1 MRSTYSLSNIRP
13 VAVHSAKARA
23 MATVAASAILGI
35 LISTLPVSAQDTGVE
50 QVVVSSTRVTRSG
63 YDAPTPTTVVGAED
77 IAKNA
82 EPNVFTTINQLPEL
96 AGSAATST
104 GTTSSS
110 AGTNGRSTLNLRA
123 LGTNRTLVLID
134 GQRVIGV
141 DTTGGTDISQFPQG
155 LIQRVDIVTGGASAS
170 WGSDAVAG
178 VVNFIMDKKF
188 EGWKANGSLGET
200 TYGDDQQA
208 NVEASF
214 GTAFAGGRGHFEVSG
229 EFATNGGVKNPL
241 THRPWYRG
249 WKLLQYP
256 ITATPAGSPQYTAS
270 PNVSDYLLAPG
281 GIITGQGTSL
291 SSSVVGATFGANG
304 TPSRFQYGSPM
315 INPYMIGGDQRS
327 DEGWGADL
335 DATLTR
341 GTAYA
346 RVSYDLTSTTNVWAT
361 AQYAEVYTSNVAF
374 YSTYKP
380 GNLTIQCDN
389 PFLPGAIAT
398 ACGGAGHSVVY
409 GTENADLPDIRVQ
422 NTRTMR
428 RYAAGVDGAFNLFGT
443 DWTWDGYFTHGENDI
458 INNNFNQT
466 TTRYYNAAIDAI
478 SGPGGVPI
486 CRDPAYRAIGCQAY
500 NVIGTGVGDKSA
512 AQFFSGTAFM
522 QTYLRQEAASL
533 AINGTPFSLW
543 AGPVSIAF
551 GAEYREE
558 AFHQNA
564 DCRSYSNCGQPA
576 LLNPESNWFSGNFH
590 PSRGSYHVSEAFL
603 ETVVPLLKDS
613 TWGDADLDLAGR
625 ATAYSASG
633 QIETWKMGLN
643 YAPGFLDGVKF
654 RALQSRD
661 VRAPNLSDLYAAPST
676 PTGGVTDDLPG
687 PTFGKTYII
696 SNPTL
701 ANPNLTPEKAATTE
715 VGVVFQ
721 PSWFPGFSTS
731 IDYYRIHLKD
741 AIGTISTQQ
750 VMDLCVLQNQQSLC
764 PFITRDP
771 VTNVP
776 TKVALAKI
784 NLASL
789 TTDGFDFET
798 SYVTQLSDWMQDLPG
813 SLSVRSLAT
822 HVSKYIT
829 NPGIPNQPLIEIAGQ
844 NSGSVALWRWIGVES
859 WDTDSWNFTLTE
871 RWFSDGQINK
881 SYIQCTTGCPA
892 PTSAVGTINDNHM
905 DGAFYLDVGGSYN
918 IVKSDNGLLAQVYFK
933 IDNVANLD
941 PVPNPQF
948 GSLPISNGTNAVL
961 YDTLGRL
968 FRIGVRVKN

>member
-1 MRSTYSLSNIRP
+1 M
-13 VAVHSAKARA
+13 KF
-23 MATVAASAILGI
+23 
-35 LISTLPVSAQDTGVE
+35 VSALSLRKSLTGSTKAGVLATSGATALLAALNFSVPAVAQEAGVE
-50 QVVVSSTRVTRSG
+50 QVVVSSTRITRSG
-63 YDAPTPTTVVGAED
+63 YDAPTPTTVVGADD

-96 AGSAATST
+96 AGSAATTT

-110 AGTNGRSTLNLRA
+110 AGTNGRSTLNLRS

-178 VVNFIMDKKF
+178 VVNFVMDKKF
-188 EGWKANGSLGET
+188 EGWKLNGSLGET

-208 NVEASF
+208 NVDATF
-214 GTAFAGGRGHFEVSG
+214 GTSMFGDRGHFEISG
-229 EFATNGGVKNPL
+229 EYAVNGGVKTPL
-241 THRPWYRG
+241 GRRPWYKG

-256 ITATPAGSPQYTAS
+256 IAATPAGSPQYIAS
-270 PNVSDYLLAPG
+270 PNVADYLLSPG

-291 SSSVVGATFGANG
+291 SSAIVGTTFGPNG
-304 TPSRFQYGSPM
+304 GASRFQYGSPM

-335 DATLTR
+335 DTALTR

-346 RVSYDLTSTTNVWAT
+346 RFSYDLTPDTNIWVT
-361 AQYAEVYTSNVAF
+361 GQYAEVYTSNVAF

-389 PFLPGAIAT
+389 PFLPGGIAT

-409 GTENADLPDIRVQ
+409 GTMNADLPSIQVQ

-428 RYAAGVDGAFNLFGT
+428 RYAVGGDGAFSLFGT
-443 DWTWDGYFTHGENDI
+443 DWTWDAHFTHGENDI
-458 INNNFNQT
+458 INRNRNQT
-466 TTRYYNAAIDAI
+466 TTRFYNAAIDAVT
-478 SGPGGVPI
+478 GPGGTPI
-486 CRDPAYRAIGCQAY
+486 CRDAAYRAIGCQAY
-500 NVIGTGVGDKSA
+500 NVIGTGVGDPSA
-512 AQFFSGTAFM
+512 ASFFSGTAFL
-522 QTYLRQEAASL
+522 QTYLRQEAGSL
-533 AINGTPFSLW
+533 SFNGSPFSLW

-558 AFHQNA
+558 AFNQNA
-564 DCRSYSNCGQPA
+564 DCRSYSNCGMPT

-590 PSRGSYHVSEAFL
+590 PSKGSYHVSEAFL
-603 ETVVPLLKDS
+603 ETVVPLLKDA
-613 TWGDADLDLAGR
+613 TWGDADLDVAGR

-633 QIETWKMGLN
+633 QIETWKAGIN

-661 VRAPNLSDLYAAPST
+661 VRAPNLNDLYAAPST

-701 ANPNLTPEKAATTE
+701 ANPNLTPEKAETTE

-731 IDYYRIHLKD
+731 VDYYRIHLKD

-750 VMDLCVLQNQQSLC
+750 VMDLCVIQNVQNLC
-764 PFITRDP
+764 QYITRDP
-771 VTNVP
+771 ATNVP

-789 TTDGFDFET
+789 TTDGFDFES
-798 SYVTQLSDWMQDLPG
+798 SYVTQLSDWSSDIPG
-813 SLSVRSLAT
+813 SLSIRSLAS

-829 NPGIPNQPLIEIAGQ
+829 NPGIPGQPLIETAGQ
-844 NSGSVALWRWIGVES
+844 NSGSVALWRWMGVES
-859 WDTDSWNFTLTE
+859 WDTDDWNLTLTE
-871 RWFSDGQINK
+871 RWFSDGQISK
-881 SYIQCTTGCPA
+881 SYIECQTNCPA
-892 PTSAVGTINDNHM
+892 PTSAIGTINNNHM
-905 DGAFYLDVGGSYN
+905 DGAFYLDIGGSYN
-918 IVKSDNGLLAQVYFK
+918 VYKTENGMLAQVYFK

-941 PVPNPQF
+941 PVPSPQF
-948 GSLPISNGTNAVL
+948 GSLPINNGTNPVL

-968 FRIGVRVKN
+968 FHLGFRVRN

>member
-1 MRSTYSLSNIRP
+1 M
-13 VAVHSAKARA
+13 K
-23 MATVAASAILGI
+23 AASAPFPIRKVSLNVTKVRALRTAGAAA
-35 LISTLPVSAQDTGVE
+35 LMAAMLPAIAAAQDAGVE
-50 QVVVSSTRVTRSG
+50 QVVVSSTRITRSG
-63 YDAPTPTTVVGAED
+63 YDAPTPTTVLGAED

-188 EGWKANGSLGET
+188 EGWKASGSLGET

-208 NVEASF
+208 NIEATY
-214 GTAFAGGRGHFEVSG
+214 GTAFADGRGHFEISG
-229 EFATNGGVKNPL
+229 EFATNGGVKSPL
-241 THRPWYRG
+241 TNRPWYRG

-270 PNVSDYLLAPG
+270 PNVSDYLLSPG

-291 SSSVVGATFGANG
+291 SSSIVGTTFGANG
-304 TPSRFQYGSPM
+304 SASRFQYGAPM
-315 INPYMIGGDQRS
+315 ISPYMIGGDQRS

-346 RVSYDLTSTTNVWAT
+346 RVSYDITPTTNIWAT

-389 PFLPGAIAT
+389 PYLPGAIAT

-409 GTENADLPDIRVQ
+409 GTENADLPSVQVQ

-428 RYAAGVDGAFNLFGT
+428 RYAIGADGAFNALGT
-443 DWTWDGYFTHGENDI
+443 DWTWDASYTHGENDI

-466 TTRYYNAAIDAI
+466 TTRYYNAAIDVI

-500 NVIGTGVGDKSA
+500 NVIGTGVGDPSA
-512 AQFFSGTAFM
+512 AKFFSGTAFM

-533 AINGTPFSLW
+533 IFNGTPFSLW
-543 AGPVSIAF
+543 AGPVSVAF

-564 DCRSYSNCGQPA
+564 DCRSYSNCGTPA
-576 LLNPESNWFSGNFH
+576 VLNSQSNWFSGNFH

-603 ETVVPLLKDS
+603 ETVIPLLNDP
-613 TWGDADLDLAGR
+613 TWGSADLDLAGR
-625 ATAYSASG
+625 ATVYSASG

-643 YAPGFLDGVKF
+643 YTPGFLDGVKF

-701 ANPNLTPEKAATTE
+701 ANPNLTPEKAQTTE
-715 VGVVFQ
+715 VGVVYQ
-721 PSWFPGFSTS
+721 PSWLPGFSTS
-731 IDYYRIHLKD
+731 VDYYRIHLKD

-750 VMDLCVLQNQQSLC
+750 VMDLCVLQNQTNLC
-764 PFITRDP
+764 QFITRDP

-789 TTDGFDFET
+789 TTDGFDIET
-798 SYVTQLSDWMQDLPG
+798 SYVTPLDDLISGVPG
-813 SLSVRSLAT
+813 NLSVRSLAT

-829 NPGIPNQPLIEIAGQ
+829 NPGIPGQPVIEIAGQ
-844 NSGSVALWRWIGVES
+844 NSGSVALWRWMGVQS
-859 WDTDSWNFTLTE
+859 WDTDDWNLTLTE
-871 RWFSDGQINK
+871 RWFSDGQIKK
-881 SYIQCTTGCPA
+881 SYIQCTTGCPV
-892 PTSAVGTINDNHM
+892 PTSAVGTINNNHM
-905 DGAFYLDVGGSYN
+905 DGAFYLDIGATYN
-918 IVKSDNGLLAQVYFK
+918 LMKSDNGMQAQIFFK
-933 IDNVANLD
+933 VDNVANVE
-941 PVPNPQF
+941 PVPSPQF
-948 GSLPISNGTNAVL
+948 GSLPIDNGTNPLL

-968 FRIGVRVKN
+968 FRIGFRVKN